1 MMPDNDSAPIEP
13 ASPERET
20 TAGGAYAWYVVGVLM
35 FAYIV
40 AIVDRQILSL
50 LVEPIKRDLGVSD
63 TQIGLLAGFAFVVFY
78 SILGVPIARLAD
90 RKNRKAIISI
100 GIVIWSLM
108 TAACGLAKTY
118 MQLFLMRV
126 GVGVGEAT
134 LSPAAYSIMA
144 DYFPPRKLARAIG
157 VYAMGLYAGSGLALL
172 AGSAVVSMLSGP
184 GMLDLPVIGEM
195 RRWQMTFIVVA
206 IPGFVVLAL
215 MMTVREPPR
224 RQFAYDGS
232 HKTVE
237 AQAVPFSEIRD
248 FFRDNRRLIV
258 AHFGGFLMIG
268 TVISAFL
275 IWVPEFLRR
284 TYDYTIA
291 EAGAIYGFALLIFG
305 TAGPYFGGW
314 FAEWLAR
321 RGYRDAE
328 MRAAAICGA
337 IMIPISIL
345 APLAPERIS
354 GMVMVALLSFIL
366 ASSQGLPP
374 TIMQLIAPNRMRAQ
388 FTALFMLVA
397 VLAGFSLGPAFT
409 AMITDYVF
417 GYEEALPYSLAIVS
431 AALTPIGVALL
442 VYGLK
447 PYRERLAQLQAAV
460 ESVGPDDARAVQ
472 A

>member
-1 MMPDNDSAPIEP
+1 MPDNTEAPTDSQVP
-13 ASPERET
+13 ARLTS
-20 TAGGAYAWYVVGVLM
+20 GSAYAWYVVGVLM

-50 LVEPIKRDLGVSD
+50 LVEPIKRDLGVTD
-63 TQIGLLAGFAFVVFY
+63 TQIGLLAGFAFILFY

-90 RKNRKAIISI
+90 RKNRKVIISI

-118 MQLFLMRV
+118 GQLFVMRI
-126 GVGVGEAT
+126 GVGVGEGT

-144 DYFPPRKLARAIG
+144 DYFPPQKLARAIG

-172 AGSAVVSMLSGP
+172 AGSAVVAMLSGP
-184 GMLDLPVIGEM
+184 GMIEFPVIGELH
-195 RRWQMTFIVVA
+195 RWQLTFIVVA
-206 IPGFVVLAL
+206 IPGFLVLAL
-215 MMTVREPPR
+215 MASVREPPR

-232 HKTVE
+232 HRTIE
-237 AQAVPFSEIRD
+237 PEPVPFREIWQ
-248 FFRDNRRLIV
+248 FFRRNRRLII

-284 TYDYTIA
+284 TYDYSIA
-291 EAGAIYGFALLIFG
+291 EAGAIYGISLVLFG

-314 FAEWLAR
+314 FAEWLAN

-337 IMIPISIL
+337 IMVPITIV
-345 APLAPERIS
+345 APLAPDRIS
-354 GMVMVALLSFIL
+354 GLVMLALLSFIL
-366 ASSQGLPP
+366 ASAQGLPP
-374 TIMQLIAPNRMRAQ
+374 TILQLIAPNRMRAQ
-388 FTALFMLVA
+388 ITAFFMLVA
-397 VLAGFSLGPAFT
+397 VLAGFSLGPALT

-417 GYEEALPYSLAIVS
+417 GYDEALPYSLVIVS
-431 AALTPIGVALL
+431 ATLTPIGVGLL

-447 PYRERLAQLQAAV
+447 PYRERLAMEQ
-460 ESVGPDDARAVQ
+460 G
-472 A
+472 

>member
-1 MMPDNDSAPIEP
+1 MSDNTEAPTESEVP
-13 ASPERET
+13 ARPTS
-20 TAGGAYAWYVVGVLM
+20 GDAYAWYVVAVLM

-50 LVEPIKRDLGVSD
+50 LVQPIKRDLGVTD
-63 TQIGLLAGFAFVVFY
+63 TQIGWLAGFAFVLFY

-118 MQLFLMRV
+118 VQLFIVRI

-144 DYFPPRKLARAIG
+144 DYFPPKKLARAIG
-157 VYAMGLYAGSGLALL
+157 VYAMGLYAGAGIALL
-172 AGSAVVSMLSGP
+172 AGSAVVAMLSGP
-184 GMLDLPVIGEM
+184 GMIEFPIIGEM
-195 RRWQMTFIVVA
+195 YRWQLTFIVVA
-206 IPGFVVLAL
+206 IPGFLVLAL
-215 MMTVREPPR
+215 MMSVREPPR
-224 RQFAYDGS
+224 RRFAYDGS
-232 HKTVE
+232 HRNIE
-237 AQAVPFSEIRD
+237 AEPVPYREIWR
-248 FFRDNRRLIV
+248 FCRQNRRLII

-275 IWVPEFLRR
+275 IWVPEFLHR
-284 TYDYTIA
+284 TYDYSIA
-291 EAGAIYGFALLIFG
+291 EAGAIYGTSLLLFG

-314 FAEWLAR
+314 FAERLAS

-337 IMIPISIL
+337 IMIPIAIV

-354 GMVMVALLSFIL
+354 GLVMLALLSFAL
-366 ASSQGLPP
+366 SSAQGLPP
-374 TIMQLIAPNRMRAQ
+374 TILQLIAPNKMRAQ

-397 VLAGFSLGPAFT
+397 VLVGFSLGPLFT
-409 AMITDYVF
+409 AMITDYVY

-431 AALTPIGVALL
+431 AVLTPIGVAFL

-447 PYRERLAQLQAAV
+447 PYRERLAMEQEA
-460 ESVGPDDARAVQ
+460 
-472 A
+472 

>member
-1 MMPDNDSAPIEP
+1 MTDL
-13 ASPERET
+13 T
-20 TAGGAYAWYVVGVLM
+20 TSTENRKSGGGAYAWYVVGVLM

-50 LVEPIKRDLGVSD
+50 LVEPIKRDLGVTD
-63 TQIGLLAGFAFVVFY
+63 TQVGWLAGFAFVLFY

-108 TAACGLAKTY
+108 TAACGLAKSY
-118 MQLFLMRV
+118 AQLFAMRV

-172 AGSAVVSMLSGP
+172 AGSAVVAMLSGP

-232 HKTVE
+232 HREVE
-237 AQAVPFSEIRD
+237 PEAVPFSEIRE
-248 FFRDNRRLIV
+248 FFRRNRRLIT

-275 IWVPEFLRR
+275 IWVPELLRR

-291 EAGAIYGFALLIFG
+291 EAGAIYGLALLLFG

-314 FAEWLAR
+314 FAEWLAN
-321 RGYRDAE
+321 RGHRDAE

-337 IMIPISIL
+337 IMVPISIL
-345 APLAPERIS
+345 APLAPGRVS
-354 GMVMVALLSFIL
+354 GLVMLALLSFIL
-366 ASSQGLPP
+366 ASAQGLPP

-388 FTALFMLVA
+388 LTALFMLVA

-431 AALTPIGVALL
+431 AVLTPIGVALL
-442 VYGLK
+442 AYGLK
-447 PYRERLAQLQAAV
+447 PYRERLAMQQEAV
-460 ESVGPDDARAVQ
+460 AGRPDQYNVPVAPPDNCG
-472 A
+472 

>member
-1 MMPDNDSAPIEP
+1 MPEPDSSADT
-13 ASPERET
+13 AT
-20 TAGGAYAWYVVGVLM
+20 TQTPPAGGAYAWYVVGVLM

-50 LVEPIKRDLGVSD
+50 LVEPIKRDLGVTD
-63 TQIGLLAGFAFVVFY
+63 TQIGLLAGFAFVLFY

-90 RKNRKAIISI
+90 RKNRKAIIAI
-100 GIVIWSLM
+100 GVVIWSVM
-108 TAACGLAKTY
+108 TAACGLAKSY
-118 MQLFLMRV
+118 AQLFAMRI

-172 AGSAVVSMLSGP
+172 AGSAVVAMLSGP
-184 GMLDLPVIGEM
+184 GAIDVPFIGEL
-195 RRWQMTFIVVA
+195 RRWQLTFIAVA

-224 RQFAYDGS
+224 RQFAHDGS
-232 HKTVE
+232 HREIEK
-237 AQAVPFSEIRD
+237 QPDPVPFSEIRI
-248 FFRDNRRLIV
+248 FFRQNRRLIV

-291 EAGAIYGFALLIFG
+291 EAGAIYGFSLLLFG

-314 FAEWLAR
+314 FAEWLAN
-321 RGYRDAE
+321 RGFRDAE

-337 IMIPISIL
+337 ITIPISIV
-345 APLAPERIS
+345 APLAPGRTS
-354 GMVMVALLSFIL
+354 GLVMLALLSFIL
-366 ASSQGLPP
+366 ASAQGLPP

-388 FTALFMLVA
+388 LTALFMLVA
-397 VLAGFSLGPAFT
+397 VLAGFTLGPACT
-409 AMITDYVF
+409 ALITDYVF

-442 VYGLK
+442 AYGLK
-447 PYRERLAQLQAAV
+447 PYRERLAQIQDAMQSQPARQ
-460 ESVGPDDARAVQ
+460 ESGAS
-472 A
+472 